1 MNINLRDRSRSF
13 SNSNDRPSTAT
24 QPCSN
29 RACSADLSVS
39 AMTAADNTRSM
50 VDTPPLSVSPMADT
64 DDADSMV
71 GTAPRRFWVPW
82 DRAALDFVGM
92 SVEVHEK
99 LAERLGVAAAADV
112 LLLVVAH
119 HCGTN
124 EHKWEQARDLGIP
137 WKKATL
143 DEEEEERHRNRNRG
157 RN

>member
-1 MNINLRDRSRSF
+1 
-13 SNSNDRPSTAT
+13 
-24 QPCSN
+24 
-29 RACSADLSVS
+29 
-39 AMTAADNTRSM
+39 M
-50 VDTPPLSVSPMADT
+50 VDTPPLSVSATADT

-71 GTAPRRFWVPW
+71 GTVPRRFWVPW
-82 DRAALDFVGM
+82 DRAALDFVGI

-99 LAERLGVAAAADV
+99 LAERLGAAAAADV

-124 EHKWEQARDLGIP
+124 EHRWEQARDLGIP